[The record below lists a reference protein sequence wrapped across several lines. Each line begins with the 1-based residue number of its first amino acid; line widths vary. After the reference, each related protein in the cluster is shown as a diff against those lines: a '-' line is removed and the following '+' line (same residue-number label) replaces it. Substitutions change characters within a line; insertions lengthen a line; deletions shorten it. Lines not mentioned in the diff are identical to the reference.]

1 MINTPTLRS
10 AALSLLLVVVVN
22 VSSQEMLLLHTMRE
36 VPQSGMAN
44 PAYIPLYKAHF
55 NLILPNISAYGRSS
69 SFTLNDVVKEDSQGS
84 NYLDLN
90 NMIGQMQDKNLLYL
104 GFRYDPIS
112 FGLRFHQNYITLS
125 SNVRMEFFN
134 QYPKKLFDL
143 ITDGGSLFTGQEI
156 NFDELKIS
164 GTVWLEHSAGYARQ
178 FNEELSVGVRFKLLS
193 GIANAHLAQNH
204 VAINR
209 EEASQGLFLQSNLL
223 VHTSYPPDKTI
234 RLPNNNGY
242 GLDFGISY
250 SPVEVLNFSAGVIDL
265 GRITWKNNVESYQ
278 SEGRASFSYSGLDL
292 NELFGIGSDLDSGFE
307 TVADSLE
314 NLLTFE
320 ELSESYTTS
329 LPATYHLGASYHF
342 TDNDQVGAFVQLK
355 RIEEEMLPSVSLM
368 YHRKFGH
375 VLAATTAISY
385 HNQSFSNLGL
395 GFSLNLGFFQMYA
408 LSGNVL
414 SAFMPRKAHNAGA
427 QFGFNFLIGRLDK
440 YNPPIII
447 EIRDDFWD

>member
-1 MINTPTLRS
+1 MRNTLTLRF
-10 AALSLLLVVVVN
+10 AALSLMLYTALN
-22 VSSQEMLLLHTMRE
+22 ASSQELLLLHTMRE

-44 PAYIPLYKAHF
+44 PAYIPFYKAHF
-55 NLILPNISAYGRSS
+55 SVILPNISANGGSS
-69 SFTLNDVVKEDSQGS
+69 AFSWNDVVKEDSRGS
-84 NYLDLN
+84 NYLDFN
-90 NMIGQMQDKNLLYL
+90 NIISQMQDKNQLFL
-104 GFRYDPIS
+104 GFRYDPVS

-125 SNVRMEFFN
+125 SSVRMEFFN

-143 ITDGGSLFTGQEI
+143 ITDGESLFAGQEI
-156 NFDELKIS
+156 NFDEMKVG

-178 FNEELSVGVRFKLLS
+178 FNEKLSVGVRFKLLN
-193 GIANAHLAQNH
+193 GIANAHLAKNLIS
-204 VAINR
+204 INR
-209 EEASQGLFLQSNLL
+209 EDSSQWLFLESDLL
-223 VHTSYPPDKTI
+223 VHTSYPPDESIK
-234 RLPNNNGY
+234 LPNNNGY
-242 GLDFGISY
+242 GLDLGISY
-250 SPVEVLNFSAGVIDL
+250 SPVEALNFSAGVIDL

-414 SAFMPRKAHNAGA
+414 SAFMPRKANNAGV